1 MKERSPVFPI
11 ASLNYLAIFAA
22 ALAGYFLGAFWYSPM
37 GFGKSWLR
45 LMDLNEEDLADSMK
59 PMIYTFLSALVKS
72 FTLALVIFAFGA
84 KTFVD
89 GATVGLVV
97 GIGLISTSMFSDYM
111 FGHWNLKLFAIQAGY
126 RVCFVT
132 LAGGILGFWR

>member
-1 MKERSPVFPI
+1 MILPF
-11 ASLNYLAIFAA
+11 ASLNYFAIFVAS
-22 ALAGYFLGAFWYSPM
+22 LSGYVLGAFWYSPF
-37 GFGKSWLR
+37 GFGQSWLE
-45 LMDLNEEDLADSMK
+45 LVVLKEEELTDPIK
-59 PMIYTFLSALVKS
+59 PMIFTFFSALIKS
-72 FTLALVIFAFGA
+72 FTLALVILAFGA

-89 GATVGLVV
+89 GATIGLLV

-111 FGHWNLKLFAIQAGY
+111 FGRWNLKLFLIQAGY